1 MQSLNSVTTEMVF
14 MVFYRIFCNFPFQF
28 NTLMFQSILE
38 EIFAEVNSL
47 NLQGKQADY
56 IPELA
61 KVNPNKFAISIYDIN
76 QNIYGT
82 GVTNEKFSLQS
93 VAKVFAFT
101 LAYHLKG
108 KDIFKRVGVEPS
120 GDPFNSLIQLEQEN
134 GFPRNP
140 LINAGALAVC
150 DVLLSE
156 LPNPEEALFRFI
168 RKIAGNNQITYNKKV
183 YRSEK
188 ETGFRNQA
196 LINLMKSFGTIK
208 NDTSNVLDLYYKLC
222 SVEMSTQELAQ
233 TFSLYAREG
242 KLANGEQILTKS
254 QTKRTNAIMQTCGFY
269 DEAGEFTFRVGLPGK
284 SGVGG
289 GIAAVHPGKYAVAVW
304 SPLLNNKGN
313 SVKGMKVLELLTT
326 KLGWSIF

>member
-1 MQSLNSVTTEMVF
+1 
-14 MVFYRIFCNFPFQF
+14 
-28 NTLMFQSILE
+28 MFQKILD
-38 EIFAEVNSL
+38 EIFVEVNQMD
-47 NLQGKQADY
+47 LQGKQADY

-61 KVNPNKFAISIYDIN
+61 NVNPDKFAISLHDLEAGN
-76 QNIYGT
+76 FGMGDT
-82 GVTNEKFSLQS
+82 GEKFSLQS

-101 LAYHLKG
+101 LAYSMKG
-108 KDIFKRVGVEPS
+108 KEIFKRVGVEPS
-120 GDPFNSLIQLEQEN
+120 GDPFNSLVQLEQEN

-150 DVLLSE
+150 DVLIDE
-156 LPNPEEALFRFI
+156 LDNPQLELFDFI
-168 RKIAGNNQITYNKKV
+168 RKISGNHQIKYNTKV

-188 ETGFRNQA
+188 DTGFRNRS
-196 LINLMKSFGTIK
+196 LVNLMKSFGTIH
-208 NDTSNVLDLYYKLC
+208 NDTEQVLDLYYKLC
-222 SVEMSTQELAQ
+222 SVEMTTGELAK
-233 TFSLYAREG
+233 TFLLYANEG
-242 KLANGEQILTKS
+242 KIVETGEQILTKS
-254 QTKRTNAIMQTCGFY
+254 QSKRTNAIMQTCGFY

-313 SVKGMKVLELLTT
+313 SIKGMKALELLTT